1 MEMKFELFEKLMTLA
16 KEMWEFDDALQDV
29 LQCDETEVTYMTDKI
44 LDIIRESMGDVGGD
58 YSDPVTTCYILEQKW
73 GTIPEVWHLED
84 KEYVINNLESLYNY
98 LSDVKSH
105 KVNQE
110 D

>member
-1 MEMKFELFEKLMTLA
+1 MEMKFELFEKLMNLV
-16 KEMWEFDDALQDV
+16 KEMWEFDNALQDV
-29 LQCDETEVTYMTDKI
+29 LHCDETEVTYMMGKM
-44 LDIIRESMGDVGGD
+44 LDIIGESMGDVSD
-58 YSDPVTTCYILEQKW
+58 YDHDSVTSWYIFEQKW
-73 GTIPEVWHLED
+73 GAIPEVWRLEG
-84 KEYVINNLESLYNY
+84 KEYVVNNLESLYNY